1 MSPPGYFTAKVLGMA
16 KSASS
21 GVERLVQA
29 WEAEVP
35 GLDAAPA
42 RLTGPL
48 MGLAAAL
55 VSRRERVLA
64 GHGLDQP
71 GLETLGAL
79 LAAGPPHSL
88 TAGELTRHCRITPGA
103 TTQRVRTLETLGLV
117 QRIRSEPDRR
127 VVHVRLTAA
136 GRARASE
143 ALTAGLSADEGSLEL
158 LSAPDRA
165 SLVRILG
172 HWWQSLE
179 RAAAAPFPLAASS
192 P

>member
-1 MSPPGYFTAKVLGMA
+1 MA
-16 KSASS
+16 KSAPS

-35 GLDAAPA
+35 GLDAGPT
-42 RLTGPL
+42 RLTAPL
-48 MGLAAAL
+48 LGLAAAL

-88 TAGELTRHCRITPGA
+88 TAGELTRRCRITPGA

-117 QRIRSEPDRR
+117 QRNRTEPDRR
-127 VVHVRLTAA
+127 VVHVTLTAA
-136 GRARASE
+136 GRLRASD
-143 ALTAGLSADEGSLEL
+143 ALVAGLAADEGSLEL
-158 LSAPDRA
+158 LSARDRA

-172 HWWQSLE
+172 HWWQSVE
-179 RAAAAPFPLAASS
+179 TAAAPSAPSTPFP
-192 P
+192 

>member
-1 MSPPGYFTAKVLGMA
+1 M
-16 KSASS
+16 
-21 GVERLVQA
+21 QA

-42 RLTGPL
+42 RLTTPL
-48 MGLAAAL
+48 LGLAATL

-88 TAGELTRHCRITPGA
+88 TAGELTRRCRITPGA
-103 TTQRVRTLETLGLV
+103 TTQRVRSLETLGLV

-127 VVHVRLTAA
+127 VVHVTLTAA
-136 GRARASE
+136 GRARVGE
-143 ALTAGLSADEGSLEL
+143 ALVAGLAADERSLEL
-158 LSAPDRA
+158 LSARDRA

-172 HWWQSLE
+172 HWWQSVE
-179 RAAAAPFPLAASS
+179 SASAARSPLAS
-192 P
+192 PSPQRR

>member
-1 MSPPGYFTAKVLGMA
+1 MQV
-16 KSASS
+16 
-21 GVERLVQA
+21 

-35 GLDAAPA
+35 GLDGAPA
-42 RLTGPL
+42 RLTVPL

-55 VSRRERVLA
+55 GSRRERVLA

-88 TAGELTRHCRITPGA
+88 TAGELTRRCRITPGA

-127 VVHVRLTAA
+127 VVHVTLTAA

-143 ALTAGLSADEGSLEL
+143 ALVAGLAADEGSLEL
-158 LSAPDRA
+158 LSARDRA

-172 HWWQSLE
+172 HWWQSVE
-179 RAAAAPFPLAASS
+179 RAETAPSVPAAPSS
-192 P
+192 